1 MFDFGARC
9 SVEARADLLVFHPLQ
24 ESKKELEDENKMQL
38 KQGAFTKADAI
49 QAKSRRFLI
58 GVLLLTSTLYRRPL
72 TANSSQVKTELL
84 QELAEHC
91 NQDVK
96 NEASLQG
103 KHEVKEEVGDEV
115 AQDSKLKEGKEEV
128 KPEVKE
134 DLEGE
139 GVHAEA
145 VKEECREEVDE
156 EVQIPAKEKVDEE
169 MNEGVIQQ
177 AMLLEMRHKLYW
189 GAQRFEFEGP

>member
-1 MFDFGARC
+1 MAFQ
-9 SVEARADLLVFHPLQ
+9 PPQ
-24 ESKKELEDENKMQL
+24 ESKKQLEDENRKEL

-49 QAKSRRFLI
+49 QAKSRRLLI

-72 TANSSQVKTELL
+72 TQTANSCQVKTELL

-91 NQDVK
+91 NLDVK
-96 NEASLQG
+96 KEASLQG
-103 KHEVKEEVGDEV
+103 KQEVKEEVGDEV

-134 DLEGE
+134 DVEEE

-145 VKEECREEVDE
+145 VKEECREEVDG
-156 EVQIPAKEKVDEE
+156 EVQIPAKEKVNEE

-177 AMLLEMRHKLYW
+177 AMPWEMRNKLYW